1 MEYLET
7 HNEEADSMRT
17 RALAGLSLAFAIA
30 LAGCAADPTKEPTLY
45 ARLGG
50 APVVKQIVDETIERA
65 ATDPRTSR
73 SFDGLKRRHVK
84 DMIAEQICSLAGGGC
99 KYTGDPMDKVH
110 KGLKN
115 TSAEMDLVVQFLREA
130 CDHAGVGT
138 AEKNE
143 LLRILAPMKRDI
155 VTG

>member
-1 MEYLET
+1 
-7 HNEEADSMRT
+7 MRT
-17 RALAGLSLAFAIA
+17 FLFAAALSLVAAA
-30 LAGCAADPTKEPTLY
+30 LAGCAADPMKEPTLY
-45 ARLGG
+45 SRLGG

-73 SFDGLKRRHVK
+73 SFEGVKRRHVE
-84 DMIAEQICSLAGGGC
+84 DMIAEQICALAGGGC

-130 CDHAGVGT
+130 SDHAGVRT

-155 VTG
+155 VTE

>member
-1 MEYLET
+1 
-7 HNEEADSMRT
+7 MRSPPF
-17 RALAGLSLAFAIA
+17 LAGSLVAAA
-30 LAGCAADPTKEPTLY
+30 LAGCAAAPTSEPTLY
-45 ARLGG
+45 SRLGG
-50 APVVKQIVDETIERA
+50 APVVKRVVDETVERA
-65 ATDPRTSR
+65 AADPRTSR
-73 SFDGLKRRHVK
+73 SFEGVKLRHVE

-115 TSAEMDLVVQFLREA
+115 TAAELDLLVQFLREA
-130 CDHAGVGT
+130 CDHAGVRT

-143 LLRILAPMKRDI
+143 LLRLLAPMKRDI